1 MENESNVGAEAKQK
15 EARIEK
21 VQVKNSGL
29 LMGDFGIMEKIWF
42 AEYRKTGIPETV
54 VLPSENTSLLDIFE
68 RNFQKFGSRDAFIFM
83 DKTLSFDEL
92 ELASRKFA
100 AYLQSLGLAKGT
112 RVAVMMP
119 NVLQYPVVAL
129 GVFRAG
135 LVLVNVNPLYTARE
149 LEHQLN
155 DSGAEVLVII
165 ENFAAVYQSIIGKTP
180 VKQVIVAS
188 VGDMLGT
195 LKGTLVNFVLRS
207 VRKQIPAWDIPG
219 HIKFNAAMNKA
230 NANKYK
236 RPNLTLSDT
245 AVLQYTG
252 GTTGVSK
259 GAELT
264 HRNLVA
270 NMLQC
275 DGIFQS
281 KFGNK
286 DGEKDDRIFC
296 ALPLY
301 HIFAFMVCA
310 LYGMYKGQANVLIPN
325 PRDLPA
331 VIKELRKYQ
340 PTFFP
345 AVNTLF
351 NALVNNEEFRQLDH
365 SKLKMA
371 MGGGMAVLPS
381 TAAAWKKITGT
392 TIVEGYGLSETS
404 PVATANPPASD
415 EFTGT
420 IGIPLPL
427 TEVAILD
434 DAGNE
439 MPLGEQ
445 GEICIRGPQVMRG
458 YWNRPDETAKSM
470 TADGFFRTG
479 DIGVMDERGYIKI
492 VDRKKDMILVSGF
505 NVYPSEIEEVIAKHP
520 KVLEVAAIGVP
531 DEKSGEAPKLFVV
544 KKDPSLTTEEVLSYA
559 KENLTGYKRPRY
571 VEFINELPKSNVGKI
586 LRKDLRK

>member
-1 MENESNVGAEAKQK
+1 
-15 EARIEK
+15 
-21 VQVKNSGL
+21 
-29 LMGDFGIMEKIWF
+29 MEKIWF
-42 AEYRKTGIPETV
+42 AEYQKTGIPQTV
-54 VLPSENTSLLDIFE
+54 ELPAENTSLVDVFE
-68 RNFQKFGSRDAFIFM
+68 RNFQKFDSRHAFIFM
-83 DKTLSFDEL
+83 DKVLTFNEL
-92 ELASRKFA
+92 EEASRKFA
-100 AYLQSLGLAKGT
+100 TYLQSLGLPKGS

-119 NVLQYPVVAL
+119 NVLQYPIVAL
-129 GVFRAG
+129 AVFRAG
-135 LVLVNVNPLYTARE
+135 LVLVNVNPLYTSRE

-155 DSGAEVLVII
+155 DSGAEALVII
-165 ENFAAVYQSIIGKTP
+165 ENFASVYQAIIGKTP
-180 VKQVIVAS
+180 VKHVVVAS

-207 VRKQIPAWDIPG
+207 VRKQIPAWNIPG
-219 HIKFNAAMNKA
+219 HIKFNAAMSKVSASN
-230 NANKYK
+230 YK
-236 RPNLTLSDT
+236 RPELTLSDT

-281 KFGNK
+281 KFGAQ
-286 DGEKDDRIFC
+286 DGQPDDRIFC

-340 PTFFP
+340 PSFFP

-351 NALVNNEEFRQLDH
+351 NALVNNEEFKQLDH

-381 TAAAWKKITGT
+381 TAAAWKKVTGT
-392 TIVEGYGLSETS
+392 NITEGYGLSETS
-404 PVATANPPASD
+404 PVATANPPASE
-415 EFTGT
+415 EFSGT

-434 DAGNE
+434 DDGNE
-439 MPLGEQ
+439 VALGEQ
-445 GEICIRGPQVMRG
+445 GEISIRGPQVMKG
-458 YWNRPDETAKSM
+458 YWNRPDETEKVM
-470 TADGFFRTG
+470 TNGFFRTG
-479 DIGVMDERGYIKI
+479 DIGVMDSRGYVKI

-505 NVYPSEIEEVIAKHP
+505 NVYPSEIEEVVSQHP

-531 DEKSGEAPKLFVV
+531 DEKSGEVPKLFVV
-544 KKDPSLTTEEVLSYA
+544 KKDPSLTTEEVLAFA

-571 VEFINELPKSNVGKI
+571 VEFLDELPKSNVGKI
-586 LRKDLRK
+586 LRKDLRKTA

>member
-1 MENESNVGAEAKQK
+1 
-15 EARIEK
+15 
-21 VQVKNSGL
+21 
-29 LMGDFGIMEKIWF
+29 MEKIWF
-42 AEYRKTGIPETV
+42 AEYQKTGIPETV
-54 VLPSENTSLLDIFE
+54 ELPPENSSLLDVFE
-68 RNFQKFGSRDAFIFM
+68 RNFQKFGTRDAFIFM
-83 DKTLSFDEL
+83 DKTLSFNEL

-100 AYLQSLGLAKGT
+100 AYLQSLGLVKGT

-165 ENFAAVYQSIIGKTP
+165 ENFATVYQSIIGKTP
-180 VKQVIVAS
+180 VKHVIIAT

-207 VRKQIPAWDIPG
+207 VRKQIPAWNIPG
-219 HIKFNAAMNKA
+219 HVKFNTAINKVSPSQ
-230 NANKYK
+230 YK

-286 DGEKDDRIFC
+286 DGDKDDRIFC

-351 NALVNNEEFRQLDH
+351 NALVNNEEFQQLDH

-392 TIVEGYGLSETS
+392 TIIEGYGLSETS
-404 PVATANPPASD
+404 PVATANPPASE
-415 EFTGT
+415 EFSGT

-427 TEVAILD
+427 TELAILD
-434 DAGNE
+434 DEGNE
-439 MPLGEQ
+439 VPLGEQ

-470 TADGFFRTG
+470 TANGFFRTG
-479 DIGVMDERGYIKI
+479 DIGVMNERGYTKI

-531 DEKSGEAPKLFVV
+531 DEKSGEVPKLFVV

-559 KENLTGYKRPRY
+559 KQNLTGYKRPRY
-571 VEFINELPKSNVGKI
+571 VEFMDELPKSNVGKI
-586 LRKDLRK
+586 LRKDLRKSA

>member
-1 MENESNVGAEAKQK
+1 
-15 EARIEK
+15 
-21 VQVKNSGL
+21 
-29 LMGDFGIMEKIWF
+29 MEKTWL
-42 AEYRKTGIPETV
+42 AEYQKTGIPESIE
-54 VLPSENTSLLDIFE
+54 LPSENTSLVDIIE

-83 DKTLSFDEL
+83 DKIMTFSEL
-92 ELASRKFA
+92 EVASRKFA

-165 ENFAAVYQSIIGKTP
+165 ENFAAVYQAILGKTP
-180 VKQVIVAS
+180 VKHVVIAT

-195 LKGTLVNFVLRS
+195 LKGTVVNFVLRK
-207 VRKQIPAWDIPG
+207 VRKQIPAWNIPG
-219 HIKFNAAMNKA
+219 YVKFNTALEKVNP
-230 NANKYK
+230 NNYK
-236 RPNLTLSDT
+236 RPQLNLSDT
-245 AVLQYTG
+245 ALLQYTG

-259 GAELT
+259 GAELS

-270 NMLQC
+270 NLLQC

-281 KFGNK
+281 KFGPG
-286 DGEKDDRIFC
+286 DSEKDDRVFC

-351 NALVNNEEFRQLDH
+351 NALVHNEEFKQLDH
-365 SKLKMA
+365 SRLKIA
-371 MGGGMAVLPS
+371 MGGGMAVMAS
-381 TAAAWKKITGT
+381 TAEAWKKITGSV
-392 TIVEGYGLSETS
+392 IIEGYGLSETS
-404 PVATANPPASD
+404 PVATVNPPASS

-420 IGIPLPL
+420 IGIPLPS
-427 TEVAILD
+427 TDVAILD
-434 DAGNE
+434 DDGNAVAQ
-439 MPLGEQ
+439 GEQ
-445 GEICIRGPQVMRG
+445 GELSIRGPQVMKG
-458 YWNRPDETAKSM
+458 YWNRPDETAKVM

-479 DIGVMDERGYIKI
+479 DIAVMDERGYTKI

-505 NVYPSEIEEVIAKHP
+505 NVYPSEIEEVIATHP
-520 KVLEVAAIGVP
+520 KVLEVAVIGVK
-531 DEKSGEAPKLFVV
+531 DEKSGEVPKLFVV
-544 KKDPSLTTEEVLSYA
+544 KKDQSLTTEEILAFA

-571 VEFINELPKSNVGKI
+571 VEFLEELPKSNVGKI

>member
-1 MENESNVGAEAKQK
+1 M
-15 EARIEK
+15 
-21 VQVKNSGL
+21 
-29 LMGDFGIMEKIWF
+29 DKIWF
-42 AEYRKTGIPETV
+42 AEYQKTGIPETV
-54 VLPSENTSLLDIFE
+54 ELPQENTSLIDIFE

-83 DKTLSFDEL
+83 DKTLSFNEL
-92 ELASRKFA
+92 DVASRQFA
-100 AYLQSLGLAKGT
+100 AYLQGLGLAKGS

-129 GVFRAG
+129 AVFRAG

-165 ENFAAVYQSIIGKTP
+165 ENFASVFQSIAGKTT
-180 VKQVIVAS
+180 VKHVIIAS
-188 VGDMLGT
+188 VGDMLGV
-195 LKGTLVNFVLRS
+195 LKGTLVNFVLRK
-207 VRKQIPAWDIPG
+207 VRKQIPAWHIPG
-219 HIKFNAAMNKA
+219 HITFNAAMAKA
-230 NANKYK
+230 NPSNYT
-236 RPNLTLSDT
+236 RPTVTLSDT

-281 KFGNK
+281 KFGQK
-286 DGEKDDRIFC
+286 DGDKDDRIFC

-325 PRDLPA
+325 PRDLPG

-340 PTFFP
+340 PSFFP

-351 NALVNNEEFRQLDH
+351 NALVHNQEFRQLDH

-381 TAAAWKKITGT
+381 TAAEWKKVTGT
-392 TIVEGYGLSETS
+392 NIIEGYGLSETS

-415 EFTGT
+415 EFSGT

-427 TEVAILD
+427 TDVAILD
-434 DAGNE
+434 DDGNHLA
-439 MPLGEQ
+439 LGEQ
-445 GEICIRGPQVMRG
+445 GEISIRGPQVMKG
-458 YWNRPDETAKSM
+458 YWKRPDETEKVM
-470 TADGFFRTG
+470 TADGYFRSG
-479 DIGVMDERGYIKI
+479 DIGIMDERGYIKI

-505 NVYPSEIEEVIAKHP
+505 NVYPSEIEEVIANHP
-520 KVLEVAAIGVP
+520 KVLEVAVIGVV
-531 DEKSGEAPKLFVV
+531 DEKSGEVPKMFVV
-544 KKDPSLTTEEVLSYA
+544 KKDPSLTTEEILAYA

-571 VEFINELPKSNVGKI
+571 VEFMDELPKSNVGKI

>member
-1 MENESNVGAEAKQK
+1 
-15 EARIEK
+15 
-21 VQVKNSGL
+21 
-29 LMGDFGIMEKIWF
+29 MEKIWF
-42 AEYRKTGIPETV
+42 TEYQKTGIPETV
-54 VLPSENTSLLDIFE
+54 ELPPENTSLIDIFE

-83 DKTLSFDEL
+83 DKALSFSEL
-92 ELASRKFA
+92 EVASRKFA
-100 AYLQSLGLAKGT
+100 AYLQSLGLAKGS

-119 NVLQYPVVAL
+119 NVLQYPIVAL
-129 GVFRAG
+129 AVFRAG
-135 LVLVNVNPLYTARE
+135 LILVNVNPLYTTRE

-155 DSGAEVLVII
+155 DSGAEALVII
-165 ENFAAVYQSIIGKTP
+165 ENFATVYQTIHGKTP
-180 VKQVIVAS
+180 VKHVIIAS

-195 LKGTLVNFVLRS
+195 LKGTLVNFVLRN
-207 VRKQIPAWDIPG
+207 VRKQIPAWNIPG
-219 HIKFNAAMNKA
+219 HIKFNTALAKVSADN
-230 NANKYK
+230 YK
-236 RPNLTLSDT
+236 RPNMTLSDT

-270 NMLQC
+270 NLLQC

-281 KFGNK
+281 KFGQG
-286 DGEKDDRIFC
+286 DGAKDDRIFC

-310 LYGMYKGQANVLIPN
+310 MYGMYKGQANILIPN

-340 PTFFP
+340 PGFFP

-351 NALVNNEEFRQLDH
+351 NALVHNEEFRQLDF
-365 SKLKMA
+365 SRLKMA

-381 TAAAWKKITGT
+381 TAAEWKKVTGT
-392 TIVEGYGLSETS
+392 IIIEGYGLSETS
-404 PVATANPPASD
+404 PVASANPPATT
-415 EFTGT
+415 EFSGT
-420 IGIPLPL
+420 IGVPIPL
-427 TEVAILD
+427 TDMAILD
-434 DAGNE
+434 DDGNHL
-439 MPLGEQ
+439 PQGEQ
-445 GEICIRGPQVMRG
+445 GEISIRGPQVMKG
-458 YWNRPDETAKSM
+458 YWNRPDETEKVM
-470 TADGFFRTG
+470 TADGYFRTG
-479 DIGVMDERGYIKI
+479 DIGIMDTRGYFKI

-505 NVYPSEIEEVIAKHP
+505 NVYPSEIEEVIATHP

-531 DEKSGEAPKLFVV
+531 DEKSGEIPKLFVV
-544 KKDPSLTTEEVLSYA
+544 KKDPSLTTEEILAYA

-571 VEFINELPKSNVGKI
+571 VEFLDELPKSNVGKI

>member
-1 MENESNVGAEAKQK
+1 
-15 EARIEK
+15 
-21 VQVKNSGL
+21 
-29 LMGDFGIMEKIWF
+29 MEKIWF
-42 AEYRKTGIPETV
+42 AEYQKTGIPETV
-54 VLPSENTSLLDIFE
+54 ELPSENTSLVDVFE

-83 DKTLSFDEL
+83 DKKLSFTEL
-92 ELASRKFA
+92 EEASRKFA
-100 AYLQSLGLAKGT
+100 TYLQSLGLAKGS

-155 DSGAEVLVII
+155 DAGAEVLVII
-165 ENFAAVYQSIIGKTP
+165 ENFATVYQAIIGKTP
-180 VKQVIVAS
+180 VKTVVVAS

-219 HIKFNAAMNKA
+219 HVKFNAAMAKVSASN
-230 NANKYK
+230 YK

-281 KFGNK
+281 KFGAQ
-286 DGEKDDRIFC
+286 DGQPDDRIFC

-331 VIKELRKYQ
+331 VMKELRKYQ
-340 PTFFP
+340 PSFFP

-351 NALVNNEEFRQLDH
+351 NALVNNEEFKQLDH

-381 TAAAWKKITGT
+381 TAEAWKKLTGT
-392 TIVEGYGLSETS
+392 NIIEGYGLSETS
-404 PVATANPPASD
+404 PVATANPPASE
-415 EFTGT
+415 EFSGT

-434 DAGNE
+434 DDGNE
-439 MPLGEQ
+439 LAVGEQ
-445 GEICIRGPQVMRG
+445 GEISIRGPQVMKG
-458 YWNRPDETAKSM
+458 YWNRQDETDKVM
-470 TADGFFRTG
+470 INGFFRTG
-479 DIGVMDERGYIKI
+479 DIGIMDSRGYVKI

-505 NVYPSEIEEVIAKHP
+505 NVYPSEIEEVVSKHP
-520 KVLEVAAIGVP
+520 KVLEVAAIGVV
-531 DEKSGEAPKLFVV
+531 DEKSGEVPKLFVV
-544 KKDPSLTTEEVLSYA
+544 KKDPSLTTEEILAFA
-559 KENLTGYKRPRY
+559 KANLTGYKRPRY
-571 VEFINELPKSNVGKI
+571 VEFMDELPKSNVGKI
-586 LRKDLRK
+586 LRKDLRKPT

>member
-1 MENESNVGAEAKQK
+1 
-15 EARIEK
+15 
-21 VQVKNSGL
+21 
-29 LMGDFGIMEKIWF
+29 MEKIWF
-42 AEYRKTGIPETV
+42 AEYQKTGIPETV
-54 VLPSENTSLLDIFE
+54 ELPQENTSLIDIFE

-83 DKTLSFDEL
+83 DKVMSFSDL

-100 AYLQSLGLAKGT
+100 TYLQSLGLAKGA

-129 GVFRAG
+129 AVFRAG

-155 DSGAEVLVII
+155 DSGAEALVIV
-165 ENFAAVYQSIIGKTP
+165 ENFATVYQAIIGKTP
-180 VKQVIVAS
+180 VKHVVVAS

-195 LKGTLVNFVLRS
+195 LKGTLVNFVLRK
-207 VRKQIPAWDIPG
+207 VRKQIPDWNIPG
-219 HIKFNAAMNKA
+219 HIKFNAALAKVSPSN
-230 NANKYK
+230 YK
-236 RPNLTLSDT
+236 RPNMTLSDT

-270 NMLQC
+270 NLMQC

-281 KFGNK
+281 KFGQG
-286 DGEKDDRIFC
+286 DGAKDDRIFC

-310 LYGMYKGQANVLIPN
+310 LYGMYKGQANILIPN

-331 VIKELRKYQ
+331 VMKELRKYQ
-340 PTFFP
+340 PGFFP

-351 NALVNNEEFRQLDH
+351 NALVHNEEFRQLDF
-365 SKLKMA
+365 SNLKMA

-381 TAAAWKKITGT
+381 TAEEWKKVTGT
-392 TIVEGYGLSETS
+392 IIIEGYGLSETS
-404 PVATANPPASD
+404 PVATANPPATT
-415 EFTGT
+415 EFSGT
-420 IGIPLPL
+420 IGVPLPL
-427 TEVAILD
+427 TDVAILD
-434 DAGNE
+434 DDGNHL
-439 MPLGEQ
+439 PQGEQ
-445 GEICIRGPQVMRG
+445 GEISIRGPQVMKG
-458 YWNRPDETAKSM
+458 YWNRPDETAKVM
-470 TADGFFRTG
+470 TADGYFRTG
-479 DIGVMDERGYIKI
+479 DIGVMDVRGYFKI

-505 NVYPSEIEEVIAKHP
+505 NVYPSEIEEVIAQHP

-531 DEKSGEAPKLFVV
+531 DEKSGEVPKLFVV
-544 KKDPSLTTEEVLSYA
+544 KKDPSLTTEEVLEFA
-559 KENLTGYKRPRY
+559 KQNLTGYKRPRY
-571 VEFINELPKSNVGKI
+571 VEFMDDLPKSNVGKI

>member
-1 MENESNVGAEAKQK
+1 MDAILSSNKLNK
-15 EARIEK
+15 ECLILRKTVELLRIYTGE
-21 VQVKNSGL
+21 L
-29 LMGDFGIMEKIWF
+29 GIMEKIWF
-42 AEYRKTGIPETV
+42 AEYQKTGIPETV
-54 VLPSENTSLLDIFE
+54 ELPPENTSLVDIFE

-83 DKTLSFDEL
+83 DKTITFDQL
-92 ELASRKFA
+92 EEASRKFA
-100 AYLQSLGLAKGT
+100 TYLQSLGLAKGS

-155 DSGAEVLVII
+155 DSGAEALVIV
-165 ENFAAVYQSIIGKTP
+165 ENFASVYQAIIGKTP
-180 VKQVIVAS
+180 VKHVVIAS
-188 VGDMLGT
+188 VGDMLGA

-207 VRKQIPAWDIPG
+207 VRKQIPAWNIPG
-219 HIKFNAAMNKA
+219 HIRFNAAMSKVSA
-230 NANKYK
+230 NNYK
-236 RPNLTLSDT
+236 RPSLTLSDT

-281 KFGNK
+281 KFGQQ
-286 DGEKDDRIFC
+286 DGQPDDRIFC

-351 NALVNNEEFRQLDH
+351 NALVNNEEFKQLDH
-365 SKLKMA
+365 SKMKMA

-381 TAAAWKKITGT
+381 TAEAWKKVTGT
-392 TIVEGYGLSETS
+392 NIIEGYGLSETS
-404 PVATANPPASD
+404 PVATANPPASM
-415 EFTGT
+415 EFSGT

-434 DAGNE
+434 DEGNE
-439 MPLGEQ
+439 VALGEQ
-445 GEICIRGPQVMRG
+445 GEISIRGPQVMKG
-458 YWNRPDETAKSM
+458 YWNREDETAKVM
-470 TADGFFRTG
+470 FNGYFRTG
-479 DIGVMDERGYIKI
+479 DIGVMDPRGYVKI

-505 NVYPSEIEEVIAKHP
+505 NVYPAEIEEVIAKHP

-531 DEKSGEAPKLFVV
+531 DEKSGEVPKLFVV
-544 KKDPSLTTEEVLSYA
+544 KKDPSLTTEEILAFA

-571 VEFINELPKSNVGKI
+571 VEFMDELPKSNVGKI
-586 LRKDLRK
+586 LRKDLRKTA

>member
-1 MENESNVGAEAKQK
+1 
-15 EARIEK
+15 
-21 VQVKNSGL
+21 
-29 LMGDFGIMEKIWF
+29 MEKTWL
-42 AEYRKTGIPETV
+42 AEYQKTGIPESIE
-54 VLPSENTSLLDIFE
+54 LPSENTSLVDILE

-83 DKTLSFDEL
+83 DKAMSFSEL
-92 ELASRKFA
+92 EIASRKFA

-135 LVLVNVNPLYTARE
+135 LVLVNVNPLYTSRE

-165 ENFAAVYQSIIGKTP
+165 ENFATIYQAIIGKTA
-180 VKQVIVAS
+180 VKHVVVAT

-195 LKGTLVNFVLRS
+195 LKGTLVNFVLRK
-207 VRKQIPAWDIPG
+207 VRKQIPAWNIPG
-219 HIKFNAAMNKA
+219 YVKFNTAMEKV
-230 NANKYK
+230 NANSYK
-236 RPNLTLSDT
+236 RPQLSLSDT
-245 AVLQYTG
+245 ALLQYTG

-259 GAELT
+259 GAELS

-270 NMLQC
+270 NLLQC

-281 KFGNK
+281 KFGPG
-286 DGEKDDRIFC
+286 DSEKDDRVFC

-310 LYGMYKGQANVLIPN
+310 LYGMYKGQANILIPN

-351 NALVNNEEFRQLDH
+351 NALVHNEEFKQLDH
-365 SKLKMA
+365 SRLKIS
-371 MGGGMAVLPS
+371 MGGGMAVMES
-381 TAAAWKKITGT
+381 TAAAWKKITGSI
-392 TIVEGYGLSETS
+392 IVEGYGLSETS
-404 PVATANPPASD
+404 PVATVNPPAST

-420 IGIPLPL
+420 IGIPLPS
-427 TEVAILD
+427 TDVAILD
-434 DAGNE
+434 DDGNHVA
-439 MPLGEQ
+439 LGEQ
-445 GEICIRGPQVMRG
+445 GELCIRGPQVMKG
-458 YWNRPDETAKSM
+458 YWNRPDETEKVM

-479 DIGVMDERGYIKI
+479 DIAIMDERGYTKI

-505 NVYPSEIEEVIAKHP
+505 NVYPSEIEEVISKHP
-520 KVLEVAAIGVP
+520 KVLEVAVIGVK
-531 DEKSGEAPKLFVV
+531 DEKSGEVPKLFVV
-544 KKDPSLTTEEVLSYA
+544 KKDPSLTTEEILAYA

-571 VEFINELPKSNVGKI
+571 VEFMDELPKSNVGKI

>member
-1 MENESNVGAEAKQK
+1 
-15 EARIEK
+15 
-21 VQVKNSGL
+21 
-29 LMGDFGIMEKIWF
+29 MEKIWF
-42 AEYRKTGIPETV
+42 AEYQKTGIPETV
-54 VLPSENTSLLDIFE
+54 TLPAENTSLVDIFE

-83 DKTLSFDEL
+83 DKAMSFNEL

-100 AYLQSLGLAKGT
+100 TYLQNLGLAKGT

-129 GVFRAG
+129 AVLRAG

-165 ENFAAVYQSIIGKTP
+165 ENFASVYQSILGKTP
-180 VKQVIVAS
+180 VKHVVVAS

-195 LKGTLVNFVLRS
+195 LKGTLVNFVLRK
-207 VRKQIPAWDIPG
+207 VRKQIPAW
-219 HIKFNAAMNKA
+219 N
-230 NANKYK
+230 YK
-236 RPNLTLSDT
+236 RPTLTLSDT

-270 NMLQC
+270 NLLQC

-281 KFGNK
+281 KFGAN
-286 DGEKDDRIFC
+286 DGAKGDRIVC

-310 LYGMYKGQANVLIPN
+310 MYGMYKGQANILIPN

-340 PTFFP
+340 PSFFP

-351 NALVNNEEFRQLDH
+351 NALVNNEEFKQLDH
-365 SKLKMA
+365 SNLKMA

-381 TAAAWKKITGT
+381 TAEAWKKITGT
-392 TIVEGYGLSETS
+392 TIIEGYGLSETS
-404 PVATANPPASD
+404 PVATANPPAST
-415 EFTGT
+415 EFSGT

-434 DAGNE
+434 DDGKE
-439 MPLGEQ
+439 VPLGEQ
-445 GEICIRGPQVMRG
+445 GEISIRGPQVMKG
-458 YWNRPDETAKSM
+458 YWNRPDETAKVM

-479 DIGVMDERGYIKI
+479 DIGVMDSRGYVKI

-531 DEKSGEAPKLFVV
+531 DEKSGEVPKLFIV
-544 KKDPSLTTEEVLSYA
+544 KKDPSLTTEEVLNFA

-571 VEFINELPKSNVGKI
+571 VEFMDELPKSNVGKI
-586 LRKDLRK
+586 LRKDLRKPA

>member
-1 MENESNVGAEAKQK
+1 MDAILSSNKLNK
-15 EARIEK
+15 ECLVLRKTVELLRICTGE
-21 VQVKNSGL
+21 L
-29 LMGDFGIMEKIWF
+29 GIMEKIWF
-42 AEYRKTGIPETV
+42 AEYQKTGIPETV
-54 VLPSENTSLLDIFE
+54 ELPQENSSLVDIFE

-83 DKTLSFDEL
+83 DKTITFDQL
-92 ELASRKFA
+92 EEASRKFA
-100 AYLQSLGLAKGT
+100 TYLQSLGLAKGS

-155 DSGAEVLVII
+155 DSGAEALVIV
-165 ENFAAVYQSIIGKTP
+165 ENFASVYQAIIGKTP
-180 VKQVIVAS
+180 VKHVVIAS
-188 VGDMLGT
+188 VGDMLGA

-207 VRKQIPAWDIPG
+207 VRKQIPAWNIPG
-219 HIKFNAAMNKA
+219 HIRFNAAMAKVSASN
-230 NANKYK
+230 YK

-281 KFGNK
+281 KFGQQ
-286 DGEKDDRIFC
+286 DGQPDDRIFC

-351 NALVNNEEFRQLDH
+351 NALVNNEEFKQLDH
-365 SKLKMA
+365 SKMKMA

-381 TAAAWKKITGT
+381 TAEAWKKVTGT
-392 TIVEGYGLSETS
+392 NIIEGYGLSETS
-404 PVATANPPASD
+404 PVATANPPASM
-415 EFTGT
+415 EFSGT

-434 DAGNE
+434 DEGNE
-439 MPLGEQ
+439 VALGEQ
-445 GEICIRGPQVMRG
+445 GEISIRGPQVMKG
-458 YWNRPDETAKSM
+458 YWNRPDETAKVM
-470 TADGFFRTG
+470 FNGYFRTG
-479 DIGVMDERGYIKI
+479 DIGVMDPRGYVKI

-505 NVYPSEIEEVIAKHP
+505 NVYPAEIEEVIAKHP
-520 KVLEVAAIGVP
+520 KVLEVAAIGVA
-531 DEKSGEAPKLFVV
+531 DEKSGEVPKLFVV
-544 KKDPSLTTEEVLSYA
+544 KKDPSLTTEEILAFA

-571 VEFINELPKSNVGKI
+571 VEFMDELPKSNVGKI
-586 LRKDLRK
+586 LRKDLRKTA

>member
-1 MENESNVGAEAKQK
+1 
-15 EARIEK
+15 
-21 VQVKNSGL
+21 
-29 LMGDFGIMEKIWF
+29 MEKIWF
-42 AEYRKTGIPETV
+42 AEYQKTGIPETV
-54 VLPSENTSLLDIFE
+54 ELPAENTSLVDVFE

-83 DKTLSFDEL
+83 DKVLSFNEL
-92 ELASRKFA
+92 EEASRKFA
-100 AYLQSLGLAKGT
+100 TYLQSLGLAKGT

-129 GVFRAG
+129 GIFRAG
-135 LVLVNVNPLYTARE
+135 LVLVNVNPLYTSRE

-155 DSGAEVLVII
+155 DSGSEVLVII
-165 ENFAAVYQSIIGKTP
+165 ENFATVYQAIIGKTP
-180 VKQVIVAS
+180 VKHVVVAS
-188 VGDMLGT
+188 VGDMLGA

-207 VRKQIPAWDIPG
+207 VRKQIPAWNIPG
-219 HIKFNAAMNKA
+219 HIRFNAAMSKVSASN
-230 NANKYK
+230 YK

-281 KFGNK
+281 KFGAQ
-286 DGEKDDRIFC
+286 DGQPDDRIFC

-331 VIKELRKYQ
+331 VMKELRKYQ
-340 PTFFP
+340 PSFFP

-381 TAAAWKKITGT
+381 TAEAWKKITGT
-392 TIVEGYGLSETS
+392 NIIEGYGLSETS
-404 PVATANPPASD
+404 PVATANPPQST
-415 EFTGT
+415 EFSGT

-434 DAGNE
+434 DDGNE
-439 MPLGEQ
+439 VPLGEQ
-445 GEICIRGPQVMRG
+445 GEISIRGPQVMKG
-458 YWNRPDETAKSM
+458 YWNRPDETEKVM
-470 TADGFFRTG
+470 INGFFRTG
-479 DIGVMDERGYIKI
+479 DIGIMDDRGYIKI

-505 NVYPSEIEEVIAKHP
+505 NVYPSEIEEVISTHP

-531 DEKSGEAPKLFVV
+531 DEKSGEVPKLFVV
-544 KKDPSLTTEEVLSYA
+544 KKDSSLTTEEVLAFA

-571 VEFINELPKSNVGKI
+571 VEFIDELPKSNVGKI
-586 LRKDLRK
+586 LRKDLRKTA

>member
-1 MENESNVGAEAKQK
+1 
-15 EARIEK
+15 
-21 VQVKNSGL
+21 
-29 LMGDFGIMEKIWF
+29 MEKIWF
-42 AEYRKTGIPETV
+42 AEYHKNGIPETV
-54 VLPSENTSLLDIFE
+54 ELPAENTSLVDIFE
-68 RNFQKFGSRDAFIFM
+68 SNFQKFGSRDAFIFM
-83 DKTLSFDEL
+83 DKALTFSEL
-92 ELASRKFA
+92 EEASRKFA
-100 AYLQSLGLAKGT
+100 TYLQSLGLAKGS

-119 NVLQYPVVAL
+119 NILQYPVVSLAVL
-129 GVFRAG
+129 RAG
-135 LVLVNVNPLYTARE
+135 LVLVNVNPLYTSRE

-155 DSGAEVLVII
+155 DSGAEVLVIV
-165 ENFAAVYQSIIGKTP
+165 ENFATVYQNIIGKTTIKH
-180 VKQVIVAS
+180 VVVAS

-207 VRKQIPAWDIPG
+207 VRKQIPAWNIPG
-219 HIKFNAAMNKA
+219 HIRFNVALSKVSASQ
-230 NANKYK
+230 YK

-270 NMLQC
+270 NLLQC
-275 DGIFQS
+275 EGIFQS
-281 KFGNK
+281 KFGKVDANP
-286 DGEKDDRIFC
+286 EDRIFC

-331 VIKELRKYQ
+331 VMKELRKYQ

-351 NALVNNEEFRQLDH
+351 NALVNNAEFKQLDH

-381 TAAAWKKITGT
+381 TAAAWKEVTGSH
-392 TIVEGYGLSETS
+392 IVEGYGLSETS
-404 PVATANPPASD
+404 PVATANPPLST
-415 EFTGT
+415 EFSGT

-434 DAGNE
+434 DDGND
-439 MPLGEQ
+439 MALGEQ
-445 GEICIRGPQVMRG
+445 GEISIRGPQVMKG
-458 YWNRPDETAKSM
+458 YWNRPDETEKVM
-470 TADGFFRTG
+470 HNGFFRTG

-505 NVYPSEIEEVIAKHP
+505 NVYPSEIEEVIALHP
-520 KVLEVAAIGVP
+520 KVLEVAAIGVA
-531 DEKSGEAPKLFVV
+531 DEKSGEVPKLFVV
-544 KKDPSLTTEEVLSYA
+544 KKDPSLTTEEVLAFA

-571 VEFINELPKSNVGKI
+571 VEFLDELPKSNVGKI
-586 LRKDLRK
+586 LRKDLRKTA

>member
-1 MENESNVGAEAKQK
+1 
-15 EARIEK
+15 
-21 VQVKNSGL
+21 
-29 LMGDFGIMEKIWF
+29 MEKIWY
-42 AEYRKTGIPETV
+42 AEYQKTGIPETV
-54 VLPSENTSLLDIFE
+54 ELPQENTSLIDIFE

-83 DKTLSFDEL
+83 DKTLSFSEL
-92 ELASRKFA
+92 DLASRKFA
-100 AYLQSLGLAKGT
+100 TYLQSLGLAKGS

-155 DSGAEVLVII
+155 DSGTEALVII
-165 ENFAAVYQSIIGKTP
+165 ENFASVYQSIIGKTP
-180 VKQVIVAS
+180 VKHVIVAS

-207 VRKQIPAWDIPG
+207 VRKQIPAWNIPG
-219 HIKFNAAMNKA
+219 HVKFNAAMSKVSA
-230 NANKYK
+230 NNYK
-236 RPNLTLSDT
+236 RPTMTLSDT

-270 NMLQC
+270 NLMQC

-281 KFGNK
+281 KFGK
-286 DGEKDDRIFC
+286 GDGAKDDRIFC

-310 LYGMYKGQANVLIPN
+310 LYGMYKGQANILIPN

-331 VIKELRKYQ
+331 VMKELRKYQ
-340 PTFFP
+340 PGFFP

-351 NALVNNEEFRQLDH
+351 NALVHNEEFRQLDF

-381 TAAAWKKITGT
+381 TAAEWKKVTGT
-392 TIVEGYGLSETS
+392 VIIEGYGLSETS

-415 EFTGT
+415 EFSGT

-427 TEVAILD
+427 TDVAILD
-434 DAGNE
+434 DEGNH
-439 MPLGEQ
+439 LAQGEQ
-445 GEICIRGPQVMRG
+445 GEISIRGPQVMKG
-458 YWNRPDETAKSM
+458 YWNRPDETAKVM
-470 TADGFFRTG
+470 TADGYFRTG
-479 DIGVMDERGYIKI
+479 DIGIMNERGFFKI

-520 KVLEVAAIGVP
+520 KVLEVAAIGVA
-531 DEKSGEAPKLFVV
+531 DEKSGEVPKLFVV
-544 KKDPSLTTEEVLSYA
+544 KKDPSLTTEEVLAYA

-571 VEFINELPKSNVGKI
+571 VEFMDELPKSNVGKI

>member
-1 MENESNVGAEAKQK
+1 MIG
-15 EARIEK
+15 EK
-21 VQVKNSGL
+21 GV
-29 LMGDFGIMEKIWF
+29 MEKIWF
-42 AEYRKTGIPETV
+42 AEYEKTGIPQTV
-54 VLPSENTSLLDIFE
+54 ELPAENTSLIDVFE
-68 RNFQKFGSRDAFIFM
+68 HNFQKFGSRDAFIFM
-83 DKTLSFDEL
+83 DKVMTFNEL
-92 ELASRKFA
+92 EEASRKFA
-100 AYLQSLGLAKGT
+100 TYLQSLGLARGT

-135 LVLVNVNPLYTARE
+135 LVLVNVNPLYTSRE

-155 DSGAEVLVII
+155 DSGTEVLVIV
-165 ENFAAVYQSIIGKTP
+165 ENFASVYQAILGKTP
-180 VKQVIVAS
+180 VKHVVVAS

-219 HIKFNAAMNKA
+219 HIKFNSALNKVSPS
-230 NANKYK
+230 NYK
-236 RPNLTLSDT
+236 RPELTLSDT

-281 KFGNK
+281 KFGAQ
-286 DGEKDDRIFC
+286 DGQPDDRIFC

-340 PTFFP
+340 PSFFP

-351 NALVNNEEFRQLDH
+351 NALVNNEEFKQLDH

-381 TAAAWKKITGT
+381 TAEAWKKITGT
-392 TIVEGYGLSETS
+392 NIIEGYGLSETS
-404 PVATANPPASD
+404 PVATANPPMSQD
-415 EFTGT
+415 FSGT

-434 DAGNE
+434 DDGNE
-439 MPLGEQ
+439 VALGEQ
-445 GEICIRGPQVMRG
+445 GEISIRGPQVMKG
-458 YWNRPDETAKSM
+458 YWNRPDETEKTM
-470 TADGFFRTG
+470 HNGFFRTG
-479 DIGVMDERGYIKI
+479 DIGVMNEKGYVKI

-505 NVYPSEIEEVIAKHP
+505 NVYPSEIEEVVAKHP

-531 DEKSGEAPKLFVV
+531 DEKSGEVPKLFVV
-544 KKDPSLTTEEVLSYA
+544 KKDPSLTTEEVLAFA

-571 VEFINELPKSNVGKI
+571 VEFMDELPKSNVGKI
-586 LRKDLRK
+586 LRKDLRKTA

>member
-1 MENESNVGAEAKQK
+1 
-15 EARIEK
+15 
-21 VQVKNSGL
+21 
-29 LMGDFGIMEKIWF
+29 MEKIWF

-54 VLPSENTSLLDIFE
+54 ELPPENTSLIDIFE
-68 RNFQKFGSRDAFIFM
+68 RNFQRFGSREAFIFM
-83 DKTLSFDEL
+83 DKVLTFSELDE
-92 ELASRKFA
+92 ASRKFA
-100 AYLQSLGLAKGT
+100 TYLQSLGLAKGT

-135 LVLVNVNPLYTARE
+135 LVLVNVNPLYTSRE

-155 DSGAEVLVII
+155 DSGAEALVII
-165 ENFAAVYQSIIGKTP
+165 ENFASVYQAIIGKTP
-180 VKQVIVAS
+180 VKHVVVAS
-188 VGDMLGT
+188 VGDMLGA

-207 VRKQIPAWDIPG
+207 VRKQIPAWNIPG
-219 HIKFNAAMNKA
+219 HIRFNAAMSKVSAGN
-230 NANKYK
+230 YK

-264 HRNLVA
+264 HRNLVS

-281 KFGNK
+281 KFGNQ
-286 DGEKDDRIFC
+286 DGQPDDRIFC

-351 NALVNNEEFRQLDH
+351 NALVNNEEFKQLDH
-365 SKLKMA
+365 SKMKMA
-371 MGGGMAVLPS
+371 MGGGMAVLAS
-381 TAAAWKKITGT
+381 TAEAWKKVTGT
-392 TIVEGYGLSETS
+392 NIIEGYGLSETS
-404 PVATANPPASD
+404 PVATANPPASM
-415 EFTGT
+415 EFSGT

-434 DAGNE
+434 DDGNE
-439 MPLGEQ
+439 VALGEQ
-445 GEICIRGPQVMRG
+445 GEISIRGPQVMKG
-458 YWNRPDETAKSM
+458 YWNRPDETEKVM
-470 TADGFFRTG
+470 FNGFFRTG
-479 DIGVMDERGYIKI
+479 DIGVMDPRGYVKI

-505 NVYPSEIEEVIAKHP
+505 NVYPSEIEEVVSQHP

-531 DEKSGEAPKLFVV
+531 DEKSGEVPKLFVV
-544 KKDPSLTTEEVLSYA
+544 KKDPSLTTEEVLAFA

-571 VEFINELPKSNVGKI
+571 VEFMDELPKSNVGKI
-586 LRKDLRK
+586 LRKDLRKTA

>member
-1 MENESNVGAEAKQK
+1 M
-15 EARIEK
+15 EK
-21 VQVKNSGL
+21 V
-29 LMGDFGIMEKIWF
+29 WF
-42 AEYRKTGIPETV
+42 AEYQKTGIPETV
-54 VLPSENTSLLDIFE
+54 ELPQENSSLIDIFE

-83 DKTLSFDEL
+83 DKVMSFSDL

-100 AYLQSLGLAKGT
+100 TYLQSLGLAKGS

-129 GVFRAG
+129 GVLRAG

-155 DSGAEVLVII
+155 DSGAEALVIV
-165 ENFAAVYQSIIGKTP
+165 ENFATVYQAIIGKTP
-180 VKQVIVAS
+180 VKHVVIAS

-195 LKGTLVNFVLRS
+195 LKGTLVNFVLRK
-207 VRKQIPAWDIPG
+207 VRKQIPDWNIPG
-219 HIKFNAAMNKA
+219 HTKFNAALAKVSPSN
-230 NANKYK
+230 YK
-236 RPNLTLSDT
+236 RPIMTLSDT

-270 NMLQC
+270 NLLQC

-281 KFGNK
+281 KFGQG
-286 DGEKDDRIFC
+286 DGAKDDRIFC

-310 LYGMYKGQANVLIPN
+310 MYGMYKGQANILIPN

-340 PTFFP
+340 PGFFP

-351 NALVNNEEFRQLDH
+351 NALVHNEEFRQLDF

-381 TAAAWKKITGT
+381 TAEEWKKVTGT
-392 TIVEGYGLSETS
+392 IIIEGYGLSETS
-404 PVATANPPASD
+404 PVATANPPATT
-415 EFTGT
+415 EFSGT

-427 TEVAILD
+427 TDVAILD
-434 DAGNE
+434 DDGNH
-439 MPLGEQ
+439 LSQGEQ
-445 GEICIRGPQVMRG
+445 GEISIRGPQVMKG
-458 YWNRPDETAKSM
+458 YWNRPDETAKVM
-470 TADGFFRTG
+470 TADGYFRTG
-479 DIGVMDERGYIKI
+479 DIGIMDTRGYFKI

-505 NVYPSEIEEVIAKHP
+505 NVYPSEIEEVIAQHP

-531 DEKSGEAPKLFVV
+531 DEKSGEVPKLFVV
-544 KKDPSLTTEEVLSYA
+544 KKDPSLTTEEVLEYA

-571 VEFINELPKSNVGKI
+571 VEFMDDLPKSNVGKI

>member
-1 MENESNVGAEAKQK
+1 
-15 EARIEK
+15 
-21 VQVKNSGL
+21 
-29 LMGDFGIMEKIWF
+29 MEKIWF
-42 AEYRKTGIPETV
+42 AEYQKTGIPETV
-54 VLPSENTSLLDIFE
+54 ELPPENSSLNDIFE

-83 DKTLSFDEL
+83 DKTMSFSEL

-100 AYLQSLGLAKGT
+100 TYLQSLGLAQGS

-149 LEHQLN
+149 LEHQLK
-155 DSGAEVLVII
+155 DSGSEALVII
-165 ENFAAVYQSIIGKTP
+165 ENFASVYQSIIGKTP
-180 VKQVIVAS
+180 VKHVIVAS

-195 LKGTLVNFVLRS
+195 LKGTLVNFVLRK
-207 VRKQIPAWDIPG
+207 VRKQIPDWNIPG
-219 HIKFNAAMNKA
+219 HVKFNTAIAKVSPN
-230 NANKYK
+230 NYK

-270 NMLQC
+270 NLLQA

-281 KFGNK
+281 KFGTG
-286 DGEKDDRIFC
+286 DADKDDRIFC

-331 VIKELRKYQ
+331 VIKELAKYQ
-340 PTFFP
+340 PAFFP

-351 NALVNNEEFRQLDH
+351 NALVHNEEFKQLDH

-392 TIVEGYGLSETS
+392 NIIEGYGLSETS
-404 PVATANPPASD
+404 PIATANPPASE
-415 EFTGT
+415 EFSGT

-427 TEVAILD
+427 TDVAILD
-434 DAGNE
+434 DDGNH
-439 MPLGEQ
+439 LAQGEQ
-445 GEICIRGPQVMRG
+445 GEISIRGPQVMKG
-458 YWNRPDETAKSM
+458 YWHRPDETAKVM

-479 DIGVMDERGYIKI
+479 DIGVMDERGYFKI

-505 NVYPSEIEEVIAKHP
+505 NVYPSEIEEVMATCP
-520 KVLEVAAIGVP
+520 KILEVAAIGVQ
-531 DEKSGEAPKLFVV
+531 DEKSGEVPKLFVV
-544 KKDPSLTTEEVLSYA
+544 KKDPSLTTEEVLAFA

-571 VEFINELPKSNVGKI
+571 VEFMDELPKSNVGKI

>member
-1 MENESNVGAEAKQK
+1 
-15 EARIEK
+15 
-21 VQVKNSGL
+21 
-29 LMGDFGIMEKIWF
+29 MEKIWF
-42 AEYRKTGIPETV
+42 AEYQKTGIPETV
-54 VLPSENTSLLDIFE
+54 ELPPENTSLVDVFE

-83 DKTLSFDEL
+83 DKVLTFNEL
-92 ELASRKFA
+92 EQESRKFA
-100 AYLQSLGLAKGT
+100 TYLQSLGLAKGT

-135 LVLVNVNPLYTARE
+135 LVLVNVNPLYTSRE

-155 DSGAEVLVII
+155 DSGSEVLVIV
-165 ENFAAVYQSIIGKTP
+165 ENFASVYQAIIGKTP
-180 VKQVIVAS
+180 VKHVVVAS
-188 VGDMLGT
+188 VGDMLGA

-207 VRKQIPAWDIPG
+207 VRKQIPAWNIPG
-219 HIKFNAAMNKA
+219 HTKFNAAINKVSA
-230 NANKYK
+230 SNYK

-281 KFGNK
+281 KFGAQ
-286 DGEKDDRIFC
+286 DGQPDDRIFC

-340 PTFFP
+340 PSFFP

-351 NALVNNEEFRQLDH
+351 NALVNNEEFKQLDH

-381 TAAAWKKITGT
+381 TAEAWKKVTGT
-392 TIVEGYGLSETS
+392 NIIEGYGLSETS
-404 PVATANPPASD
+404 PVATANPPASA
-415 EFTGT
+415 EFSGT

-434 DAGNE
+434 DDGNDV
-439 MPLGEQ
+439 PLGEQ
-445 GEICIRGPQVMRG
+445 GEISIRGPQVMRG
-458 YWNRPDETAKSM
+458 YWNRPDETDKVM
-470 TADGFFRTG
+470 TNGFFRTG
-479 DIGVMDERGYIKI
+479 DIGVMDPRGYVKI

-505 NVYPSEIEEVIAKHP
+505 NVYPSEIEEVVSQHP

-531 DEKSGEAPKLFVV
+531 DEKSGEVPKLFVV
-544 KKDPSLTTEEVLSYA
+544 KKDPSLTTEEVIEFA

-571 VEFINELPKSNVGKI
+571 VEFIDELPKSNVGKI
-586 LRKDLRK
+586 LRKDLRKTA

>member
-1 MENESNVGAEAKQK
+1 
-15 EARIEK
+15 
-21 VQVKNSGL
+21 
-29 LMGDFGIMEKIWF
+29 MEKIWF
-42 AEYRKTGIPETV
+42 AEYHKTGIPETV
-54 VLPSENTSLLDIFE
+54 ELPPENTSLNDVFE

-83 DKTLSFDEL
+83 DKVLTFNEL
-92 ELASRKFA
+92 EEASRKFA
-100 AYLQSLGLAKGT
+100 TYLQSLGLAKGS

-135 LVLVNVNPLYTARE
+135 LVLVNVNPLYTSRE

-155 DSGAEVLVII
+155 DSGAEALVII
-165 ENFAAVYQSIIGKTP
+165 ENFATVYQAIIGKTP
-180 VKQVIVAS
+180 VKHVVVAS
-188 VGDMLGT
+188 VGDMLGA

-219 HIKFNAAMNKA
+219 HIKFNTAMSKVSASN
-230 NANKYK
+230 YK
-236 RPNLTLSDT
+236 RPSLTLSDT

-281 KFGNK
+281 KFGAQ
-286 DGEKDDRIFC
+286 DGAKDDRIFC

-310 LYGMYKGQANVLIPN
+310 MYGMYKGQANILIPN

-331 VIKELRKYQ
+331 VMKELRKYR
-340 PTFFP
+340 PSFFP

-351 NALVNNEEFRQLDH
+351 NALVNNEEFKQLDH
-365 SKLKMA
+365 SNLKMA
-371 MGGGMAVLPS
+371 MGGGMAVLAS
-381 TAAAWKKITGT
+381 TAEAWKKITGT
-392 TIVEGYGLSETS
+392 NIIEGYGLSETS
-404 PVATANPPASD
+404 PVATANPPSSM
-415 EFTGT
+415 EFSGT

-427 TEVAILD
+427 TEVTILD
-434 DAGNE
+434 DDGNE
-439 MPLGEQ
+439 VALGEQ
-445 GEICIRGPQVMRG
+445 GEISIRGPQVMKG
-458 YWNRPDETAKSM
+458 YWNRPDETEKVM
-470 TADGFFRTG
+470 TNGFFRTG
-479 DIGVMDERGYIKI
+479 DIGIMDARGYIKI

-505 NVYPSEIEEVIAKHP
+505 NVYPSEIEDVVSKHP

-531 DEKSGEAPKLFVV
+531 DEKSGEVPKLFVV
-544 KKDPSLTTEEVLSYA
+544 KKDQSLTTEEVLAFA

-571 VEFINELPKSNVGKI
+571 VEFMDELPKSNVGKI
-586 LRKDLRK
+586 LRKDLRKTA

>member
-1 MENESNVGAEAKQK
+1 M
-15 EARIEK
+15 EK
-21 VQVKNSGL
+21 V
-29 LMGDFGIMEKIWF
+29 WF
-42 AEYRKTGIPETV
+42 AEYQKTGIPETV
-54 VLPSENTSLLDIFE
+54 ELPQENSSLIDIFE

-83 DKTLSFDEL
+83 DKVMSFSDL

-100 AYLQSLGLAKGT
+100 TYLQSLGLAKGS

-129 GVFRAG
+129 GVLRAG

-155 DSGAEVLVII
+155 DSGAEALVIV
-165 ENFAAVYQSIIGKTP
+165 ENFATVYQAIIGKTP
-180 VKQVIVAS
+180 VKHVVIAS

-195 LKGTLVNFVLRS
+195 LKGTLVNFVLRK
-207 VRKQIPAWDIPG
+207 VRKQIPDWNIPG
-219 HIKFNAAMNKA
+219 HTKFNAALAKVSPSN
-230 NANKYK
+230 YK
-236 RPNLTLSDT
+236 RPTMTLSDT

-270 NMLQC
+270 NLLQC

-281 KFGNK
+281 KFGQG
-286 DGEKDDRIFC
+286 DGAKDDRIFC

-310 LYGMYKGQANVLIPN
+310 MYGMYKGQANILIPN

-340 PTFFP
+340 PGFFP

-351 NALVNNEEFRQLDH
+351 NALVHNEEFRQLDF
-365 SKLKMA
+365 SRLKMA

-381 TAAAWKKITGT
+381 TAEEWKKVTGT
-392 TIVEGYGLSETS
+392 IIIEGYGLSETS
-404 PVATANPPASD
+404 PVATANPPATT
-415 EFTGT
+415 EFSGT

-427 TEVAILD
+427 TDVAILD
-434 DAGNE
+434 DDGNH
-439 MPLGEQ
+439 LSQGEQ
-445 GEICIRGPQVMRG
+445 GEISIRGPQVMKG
-458 YWNRPDETAKSM
+458 YWNRPDETAKVM
-470 TADGFFRTG
+470 TADGYFRTG
-479 DIGVMDERGYIKI
+479 DIGIMDTRGYFKI

-505 NVYPSEIEEVIAKHP
+505 NVYPSEIEEVIAQHP

-531 DEKSGEAPKLFVV
+531 DEKSGEVPKLFVV
-544 KKDPSLTTEEVLSYA
+544 KKDPSLTTEEVLEYA

-571 VEFINELPKSNVGKI
+571 VEFMDDLPKSNVGKI